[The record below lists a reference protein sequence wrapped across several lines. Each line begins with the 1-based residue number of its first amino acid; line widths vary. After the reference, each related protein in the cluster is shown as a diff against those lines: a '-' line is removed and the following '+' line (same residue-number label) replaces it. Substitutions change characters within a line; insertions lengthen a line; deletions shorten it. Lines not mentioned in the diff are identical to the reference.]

1 MPVTLE
7 QVANA
12 AGVSIPTASRALHGT
27 YPVAKSTKLR
37 VLQAAENL
45 CYRPNIVAR
54 SLRTEQTY
62 TIGIVV
68 DDIGSPFSPLIIRGI
83 QDYLQ
88 EHAYFSIIVNADR
101 NPDIETKA
109 LHDLISRSI
118 DGIILVESYLRG
130 ANPALDLANKP
141 YVFVHR
147 LFSGGAPNSITAD
160 ESFGAHLAMEH
171 LTSLGHRRIGHISGP
186 EGWDATVDRLAAYRE
201 VLAQQA
207 LDYDPEL
214 VREGDWGM
222 ESGLAATR
230 ALLSLPQRPTAIF
243 AANDPMAFGALHAV
257 QEAALRVPD
266 DIAVIGYDDQQI
278 ARLSR
283 PSITTVTLPCYD
295 MGLASAQLLIG
306 LLDGQGLPAQPIRLR
321 GNLIVR
327 QSSGAP

>member
-1 MPVTLE
+1 MAVTLE

-27 YPVAKSTKLR
+27 YPVAKSTKQR

-68 DDIGSPFSPLIIRGI
+68 DDVASPFSPVIIRGI

-88 EHAYFSIIVNADR
+88 QHDYFSIIVNTDR
-101 NPDIETKA
+101 NPHIETKA
-109 LHDLISRSI
+109 LHDLVSRSI

-130 ANPALDLANKP
+130 ANPTLDLANKP
-141 YVFVHR
+141 YIFVHR
-147 LFSGGAPNSITAD
+147 LFSGGAPNSVTVD

-171 LTSLGHRRIGHISGP
+171 LISLGHRRIAHISGP
-186 EGWDATVDRLAAYRE
+186 EGWYATATRLAAYRE
-201 VLAQQA
+201 ALAQQA
-207 LDYDPEL
+207 LDYDPQL

-230 ALLSLPQRPTAIF
+230 AFLSLPEKPTAIF
-243 AANDPMAFGALHAV
+243 AANDTMAFGALHAV
-257 QEAALRVPD
+257 QEAGLRVPHE
-266 DIAVIGYDDQQI
+266 IAVVGYDDQQI
-278 ARLSR
+278 ARLSW

-295 MGLASAQLLIG
+295 MGLASARLLIG
-306 LLDGQGLPAQPIRLR
+306 LLDGQGLPAQPIRVR
-321 GNLIVR
+321 GNLMVR
-327 QSSGAP
+327 QSSAAP